1 MRVVYLSQHFAP
13 DVAAAAQMVSDLG
26 AALTAAGHD
35 GTAISCDRSYVDPST
50 RYPLRETLR
59 GMQIERV
66 RSTGFGRARKI
77 GRMADYATFLLGATR
92 RLLFG
97 KKPDVVISLSS
108 PPMMALVGTLG
119 ARLRG
124 ARSIFWSMDVYPDV
138 AFELGVIR
146 RGGLVGRF
154 FSFLAWVSLRTP
166 DVVVALGDTMAARL
180 TALGARNVEVIHN
193 WAPVESNA
201 APTNAGR
208 MPSWGDDCVLMYSGN
223 LGLAHEFETMLV
235 AASSVGSR
243 VRFVFVGGGPR
254 LGEVK
259 ARVDELGLTNVEF
272 HPYVSLDAVAASLG
286 APNVHLVS
294 MRDGLQGLLVPSKI
308 YGILGAGRAALYVGP
323 AEGEIH
329 DIVTAGGCGV
339 SLRIGDVDGLVDA
352 IRRYRDEPTLAG
364 EHGRRARLFYDE
376 NFAREKSLGK
386 FVRLVERVAAT

>member
-1 MRVVYLSQHFAP
+1 MMPSMRVVYLSQHFAP

-59 GMQIERV
+59 GMRIERV

-92 RLLFG
+92 LLLFG

-154 FSFLAWVSLRTP
+154 FSFLAWLSLRTP
-166 DVVVALGDTMAARL
+166 DVVVALGDTMASRL
-180 TALGARNVEVIHN
+180 SALGARNVEVIHN
-193 WAPVESNA
+193 WAPVESTEA
-201 APTNAGR
+201 TPTGGR
-208 MPSWGDDCVLMYSGN
+208 MPSKVTGTPGKRSGPM
-223 LGLAHEFETMLV
+223 AM
-235 AASSVGSR
+235 SSVSAKK
-243 VRFVFVGGGPR
+243 P
-254 LGEVK
+254 L
-259 ARVDELGLTNVEF
+259 
-272 HPYVSLDAVAASLG
+272 PASC
-286 APNVHLVS
+286 AS
-294 MRDGLQGLLVPSKI
+294 TTMSSSERT
-308 YGILGAGRAALYVGP
+308 GP
-323 AEGEIH
+323 AGIWVCFASASQSSEVRVSNISPR
-329 DIVTAGGCGV
+329 IV
-339 SLRIGDVDGLVDA
+339 
-352 IRRYRDEPTLAG
+352 
-364 EHGRRARLFYDE
+364 
-376 NFAREKSLGK
+376 
-386 FVRLVERVAAT
+386 